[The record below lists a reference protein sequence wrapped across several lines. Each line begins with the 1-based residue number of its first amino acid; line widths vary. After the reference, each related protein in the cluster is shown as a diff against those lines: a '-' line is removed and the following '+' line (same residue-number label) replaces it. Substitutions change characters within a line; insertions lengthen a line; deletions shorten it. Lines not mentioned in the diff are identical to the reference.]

1 MSISLNGDGIISG
14 VSSITVGAGASVFS
28 PAANTLALGTNDVE
42 RFRVTSTGQLQATS
56 ASDVRLTLGSSGTAG
71 TNDSN
76 HIRGD
81 GTSLKF
87 MNASGGATLFEN
99 NGTERFRITNDGVT
113 FNGDTAAENALDDY
127 EEGTWTPVLS
137 YDTPGTVSVG
147 YATQQG
153 HYTKVGNLVH
163 FRAEVRLNAFT
174 KGTASGELILT
185 GLPFT
190 AKSVT
195 GSHYLINL
203 RTYAASL
210 PATLGQYPV
219 AQVYSTLVQFSVLVD
234 NNASISFP
242 DPDGNAQYKVSGTY
256 LT

>member
-28 PAANTLALGTNDVE
+28 PAANTLALGTNGSE

-127 EEGTWTPVLS
+127 EEGTWTPSLA
-137 YDTPGTVSVG
+137 GT
-147 YATQQG
+147 ATYLIQIG
-153 HYTKVGNLVH
+153 TYTKIGNLVT
-163 FRAEVRLNAFT
+163 LKFT
-174 KGTASGELILT
+174 INVNTIGSGNNDLIT

-190 AKSVT
+190 ANSGLCAGSVGRLKSAGANWVSCSLYVTSDTIVISSKQAAGTDDTQSGLIFGNSTRMDGSVT
-195 GSHYLINL
+195 YF
-203 RTYAASL
+203 
-210 PATLGQYPV
+210 V
-219 AQVYSTLVQFSVLVD
+219 
-234 NNASISFP
+234 
-242 DPDGNAQYKVSGTY
+242 
-256 LT
+256 

>member
-14 VSSITVGAGASVFS
+14 VSSIAVGAGASVFS

-127 EEGTWTPVLS
+127 EEGTWTPTLGGNAT
-137 YDTPGTVSVG
+137 YTV
-147 YATQQG
+147 QQG
-153 HYTKVGNLVH
+153 RYTKVGNIVNVT
-163 FRAEVRLNAFT
+163 FRLKVDVLGTGSNATMSGMPFT
-174 KGTASGELILT
+174 GEFIQAGYYGGYFNLATNVIFLAFYFSTGSNIVNVSQSASG
-185 GLPFT
+185 
-190 AKSVT
+190 ASVT
-195 GSHYLINL
+195 NGPVIYGNGTEVIGGI
-203 RTYAASL
+203 TYR
-210 PATLGQYPV
+210 
-219 AQVYSTLVQFSVLVD
+219 
-234 NNASISFP
+234 
-242 DPDGNAQYKVSGTY
+242 VS
-256 LT
+256 